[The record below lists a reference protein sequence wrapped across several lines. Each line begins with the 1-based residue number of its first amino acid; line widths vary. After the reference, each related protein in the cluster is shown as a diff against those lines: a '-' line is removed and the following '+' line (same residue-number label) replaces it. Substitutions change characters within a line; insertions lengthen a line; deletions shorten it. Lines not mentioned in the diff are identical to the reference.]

1 MTLLGS
7 RLSYFLICMALAVLL
22 VPNSVLANEQR
33 WRADT
38 HPGDDRLS
46 AVGCSVETD
55 LDNWTCVIVRCDDE
69 NTLAVLYDQ
78 SDGGTMQPF
87 SLSVDGEI
95 FPVIPQTEG
104 SADFTS
110 RLEGDTATII
120 DRLKRGSEL
129 RILISDIP
137 LTPGF
142 DLVALRGS
150 SRAIGQVENTCRA
163 SAAPMSEA
171 DLIRD
176 AQGRI
181 SLGNLDDTP
190 DCWFMEANGTVETAT
205 RYGSSG
211 TIDGFWMDDS
221 EEGRSYVNVEPLAAG
236 ADLERRLATLDYLL
250 ADGRKIAT
258 GMNAC
263 GAAGRVRYLV
273 SVTEVE

>member
-1 MTLLGS
+1 M
-7 RLSYFLICMALAVLL
+7 RLIHLVVGMALAGLF
-22 VPNSVLANEQR
+22 VPNGALANDQR

-46 AVGCSVETD
+46 AIGCSTATD
-55 LDNWTCVIVRCDDE
+55 DDNWTCVIVRCGDE
-69 NTLAVLYDQ
+69 GALVVHYDY
-78 SDGGTMQPF
+78 SDGGILQPF
-87 SLSVDGEI
+87 TLSIDGEA
-95 FPVIPQTEG
+95 FPVTPV
-104 SADFTS
+104 TS
-110 RLEGDTATII
+110 GNASFANGLEGDTATII

-142 DLVALRGS
+142 DLVPLRGS

-176 AQGRI
+176 AQGRVG
-181 SLGNLDDTP
+181 LGDLDDTP

-221 EEGRSYVNVEPLAAG
+221 EKGRSYVNVEPLAAG

>member
-1 MTLLGS
+1 MLGS

-22 VPNSVLANEQR
+22 VPESVLANEQR

-46 AVGCSVETD
+46 AIGCSAETNP
-55 LDNWTCVIVRCDDE
+55 DNWTCVIVRCNDE
-69 NTLAVLYDQ
+69 NTLSLHYDQ

-87 SLSVDGEI
+87 SLSVDGET

-104 SADFTS
+104 RADFTS
-110 RLEGDTATII
+110 RLEGDTVTII

-129 RILISDIP
+129 RILISDTP

-142 DLVALRGS
+142 DLVPLRGS
-150 SRAIGQVENTCRA
+150 SRAIGQIENACRA
-163 SAAPMSEA
+163 PAAAPAGQA
-171 DLIRD
+171 DLLRD
-176 AQGRI
+176 AQGRV
-181 SLGNLDDTP
+181 SLGDLDDTP

-205 RYGSSG
+205 RYGSAG

-221 EEGRSYVNVEPLAAG
+221 EEGRSYVNVEPLAEG

-250 ADGRKIAT
+250 ADGRKITT

-273 SVTEVE
+273 SVTEAE